1 MVEQVTITED
11 EAALYDRQIRL
22 WGLDAQRRL
31 RASRVL
37 LIGLR
42 GLGAEVAKNIVLS
55 GIKSLTLLDHTN
67 VTEEDS
73 CSQFLVSRD
82 DVGKNRAESS
92 KDKTQQLNPMVE
104 VKADPGDVSDKP
116 DDFFTN
122 FDVVCALCCKPTE
135 LFRINQICADNK
147 IKFFCGDVY
156 GYYGYMFTDLG
167 LHDYAE
173 EVPKTAHKH
182 EEPSDKG
189 DGEPAS
195 KKAKVDEHETTVVKK
210 SVQFSRLKEALE
222 LDWKSTEASKRL
234 RRTPNTFFVV
244 QVILNFMEKN
254 SRRPDITTAQQDTEE
269 LLGAKSEVLDK
280 IGVSA
285 DKISDDFA
293 THCFAE
299 LSPVCAVVGGVLGQE
314 IIKAVSHKDL
324 PHNNFFF
331 YNGVDGEGLVDKIGS

>member
-1 MVEQVTITED
+1 MVEQVNITED

-31 RASRVL
+31 RAARVL

-55 GIKSLTLLDHTN
+55 GIKSITLLDHTQ
-67 VTEEDS
+67 VTEEDA

-92 KDKTQQLNPMVE
+92 RDRTQQLNPMVE
-104 VKADPGDVSDKP
+104 VRADTDDISDKP
-116 DDFFTN
+116 DDFFTD
-122 FDVVCALCCKPTE
+122 FDVVCALCCKPTQLYRLNKVCE
-135 LFRINQICADNK
+135 DKK
-147 IKFFCGDVY
+147 IKFFCGDVF

-173 EVPKTAHKH
+173 EVPKKKH
-182 EEPSDKG
+182 NQETTEKG
-189 DGEPAS
+189 DGEPAP
-195 KKAKVDEHETTVVKK
+195 KKAKTEDEHETIVIKK
-210 SVQFSRLKEALE
+210 SVQFSQLKEALE
-222 LDWKSTEASKRL
+222 LDWKGAEPAKKL
-234 RRTPNTFFVV
+234 RRTPSTFFVI
-244 QVILNFMEKN
+244 QVLLDFMEKN
-254 SRRPDITTAQQDTEE
+254 SRRPEVRTSAEDTKE
-269 LLGAKSEVLDK
+269 LLAAKSGVLEKIGVPLDK
-280 IGVSA
+280 IT
-285 DKISDDFA
+285 DDFA

-299 LSPVCAVVGGVLGQE
+299 LSPVCAIVGGVLGQE

-331 YNGVDGEGLVDKIGS
+331 YNGVDGEGLVDQIGS